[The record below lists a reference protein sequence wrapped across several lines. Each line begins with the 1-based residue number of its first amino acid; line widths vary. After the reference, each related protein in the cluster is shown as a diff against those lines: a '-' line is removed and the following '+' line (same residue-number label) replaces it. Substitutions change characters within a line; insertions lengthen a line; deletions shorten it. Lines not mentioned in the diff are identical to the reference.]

1 MEDGATRPHLALR
14 SVSRHHMAMKDT
26 PAQPP
31 QAHAAIAMAEFMGM
45 VPGKERRFM
54 VTLAVFLSLFAIW
67 LYCLHE
73 GLKHTG
79 RMEDPSWGCGT
90 RAIGFVILSS
100 GSTICDFLYMARS
113 IFKRGAQAGGCAHYF
128 ALTSEEDR
136 VIVSKI
142 MRGFF
147 GRLVGSLVL
156 GSACVLVPLAFWM
169 DTPHHDTATM
179 VGFIISGFCALCIQ
193 MTMCGHTYE
202 FECSVIAMKQDTYV
216 TKLFQGQMGV
226 DDALVSLER
235 LTTLRKK
242 CKETWESELTIYFGM
257 NYVAVT
263 WCFYD
268 YLYKTWSCGALL
280 GYVIVNTFVFV
291 STLLPMIEM
300 MSGPRNCAPTWPT
313 ASTAPAFLGP
323 WPNAQ
328 TS

>member
-1 MEDGATRPHLALR
+1 
-14 SVSRHHMAMKDT
+14 
-26 PAQPP
+26 
-31 QAHAAIAMAEFMGM
+31 MG
-45 VPGKERRFM
+45 
-54 VTLAVFLSLFAIW
+54 
-67 LYCLHE
+67 
-73 GLKHTG
+73 
-79 RMEDPSWGCGT
+79 
-90 RAIGFVILSS
+90 
-100 GSTICDFLYMARS
+100 CDFLYMARS

-147 GRLVGSLVL
+147 GRFVGSVVL
-156 GSACVLVPLAFWM
+156 GSACVLAPLAFWM

-179 VGFIISGFCALCIQ
+179 VGFIISGVCLYVIH

-242 CKETWESELTIYFGM
+242 CKETWESELTIFFGM
-257 NYVAVT
+257 NYLVVT

-280 GYVIVNTFVFV
+280 AYVIMNSFVFV
-291 STLLPMIEM
+291 STLLPIIEM
-300 MSGPRNCAPTWPT
+300 NEWTEKLRADMAHCIDRTRLPWTLAERANFLTVLEAGKVEMEVLGIPMNQTFLVILAGLYAGWFFYLVEIKMFHEYSGFEWDTCGAKP
-313 ASTAPAFLGP
+313 GGHE
-323 WPNAQ
+323 
-328 TS
+328 